1 MSLDGL
7 LRRETRVRSAVIMV
21 LLLAGVWCAG
31 ALAMV
36 MDAEAMGLG
45 LAIFVAAG
53 VALMW
58 LIALGAER
66 ARKS

>member
-1 MSLDGL
+1 
-7 LRRETRVRSAVIMV
+7 
-21 LLLAGVWCAG
+21 
-31 ALAMV
+31 MV
-36 MDAEAMGLG
+36 MDAEALGLG

-66 ARKS
+66 ARKG